1 MMANVKIYDNHASE
15 YDAWF
20 DKHNL
25 WFRSEVAALQ
35 KVLPLKGKGIEVGIG
50 SGQFAKALGVD
61 EGVEPSESMAALA
74 RQRGLKVLNGTAEK
88 LPYEGSSLDFVLMIT
103 VDCFLDD
110 MHKAFEETHRVLKPG
125 GALIIGMIDK
135 SSPLGAIYQEKKKDN
150 VFYCEATFHT
160 VEEVTSALKKTG
172 FKEFNYWQTLINI
185 LNETLEEPQPG
196 FGKGGFA
203 VISAIK

>member
-1 MMANVKIYDNHASE
+1 MPPSTMPGSINMIYG
-15 YDAWF
+15 F
-20 DKHNL
+20 D
-25 WFRSEVAALQ
+25 SEVAALQ

-61 EGVEPSESMAALA
+61 EGVEPWESMAALA

-88 LPYEGSSLDFVLMIT
+88 LPYEDSSLDFVLMVT

-110 MHKAFEETHRVLKPG
+110 MHNAFQEIHRLLKGG

-135 SSPLGAIYQEKKKDN
+135 SSPLGVVYQAKKKDN

-160 VEEVTSALKKTG
+160 VEEVTSALKKSN
-172 FKEFNYWQTLINI
+172 FNEFNYWQTLLDISK
-185 LNETLEEPQPG
+185 ETLEEPQPG

-203 VISAIK
+203 VISAVK